1 MDGFLVS
8 MDRGNSFNILKK
20 ELQIILPM
28 FTFRAVQYFTI
39 EEHSMR
45 IQTVQWTG
53 TMPVTRTIGTV
64 LSAEQS
70 VGTVRSAD
78 FQIQQHVTA
87 RLTSSFRESC

>member
-1 MDGFLVS
+1 
-8 MDRGNSFNILKK
+8 
-20 ELQIILPM
+20 M
-28 FTFRAVQYFTI
+28 FKFRAVQSFTI

-70 VGTVRSAD
+70 VGIVRSAD